1 MTGKQFTA
9 FVCAICVTILAVLCI
24 VGVVAISVS
33 MFEEIDA
40 IPEDNS
46 ASGSIGKAL
55 GTVAYSF
62 IWIVIAPILGLGA
75 FSASGVG
82 IFTSIAALKASVTGV
97 KVSSVVML
105 CINSV
110 ICTVCMI
117 PLIIL
122 ISAVIF

>member
-9 FVCAICVTILAVLCI
+9 FVFAICVTILAILCL
-24 VGVVAISVS
+24 VGLISLSIS
-33 MFEEIDA
+33 MFEAIDA
-40 IPEDNS
+40 IPDDNP

-75 FSASGVG
+75 LSASGVG
-82 IFTSIAALKASVTGV
+82 VFTSIAAIKAPVTGV
-97 KVSSVVML
+97 KAISIVML
-105 CINSV
+105 CINSA
-110 ICTVCMI
+110 ICTVCVI

-122 ISAVIF
+122 LVSVIF